1 MKLLVVEDDI
11 SYCETLD
18 YLFQKEQ
25 IDVTFVHDG
34 SSAQPEFSNS
44 YDMILLDCMLPDIN
58 GIELLKKL
66 RLSNPS
72 IPVIMITALG
82 SLNNKLDGFNNGADD
97 YIVKPFEFQELMARI
112 QSLMKRC
119 HNTIQ
124 PLPLS
129 FGDLTYHPG
138 TAELSCSNDTVTLS
152 PKELSLFEILLEHRE
167 NVVSRDDL
175 ILSVWGEN
183 AYQEDGNL
191 DNFIYF
197 LRRHLRTIHSHVQIK
212 NIHGIGFK
220 LTKE

>member
-1 MKLLVVEDDI
+1 MNLLVVEDDI
-11 SYCETLD
+11 PYCETLD
-18 YLFQKEQ
+18 YLFQKEH
-25 IDVTFVHDG
+25 IHATFVHDG
-34 SSAQPEFSNS
+34 SLAQQEFANP

-58 GIELLKKL
+58 GIELLKEL

-82 SLNNKLDGFNNGADD
+82 SLNNKLDGFRNGADD

-119 HNTIQ
+119 HNTF
-124 PLPLS
+124 LPLS

-138 TAELSCSNDTVTLS
+138 NAELSCSNDTVTLS
-152 PKELSLFEILLEHRE
+152 PKELALFKILLEHGE

>member
-1 MKLLVVEDDI
+1 MNLLVVEDDI
-11 SYCETLD
+11 PYCETLD
-18 YLFQKEQ
+18 YLFQKEH
-25 IDVTFVHDG
+25 IHATFVYDG
-34 SSAQPEFSNS
+34 SLAQQEFANP
-44 YDMILLDCMLPDIN
+44 YDMILLDCMLPDIH
-58 GIELLKKL
+58 GIELLKIL
-66 RLSNPS
+66 RKDNPS

-82 SLNNKLDGFNNGADD
+82 SLNNKLDGFRNGADD

-119 HNTIQ
+119 RNTS
-124 PLPLS
+124 LPLS

-138 TAELSCSNDTVTLS
+138 NAELSCANDTVTLS
-152 PKELSLFEILLEHRE
+152 PKELALFKILLEHRE

-197 LRRHLRTIHSHVQIK
+197 LRRHLRTIHSNVQIK